1 MARIKLTSENYY
13 SKEANI
19 DYMSA
24 SQYKAFRKCEAA
36 AMAELS
42 GEIERKNTAALSVGS
57 FIDAYFSGE
66 MEQFKAQN
74 PGIFTKKEELRAE
87 YIKAM
92 EAAKRI
98 ERDELARMLI
108 SGRHQVIKTGKI
120 GGVWFK
126 SKYDSLLS
134 SNAVENICKKFPAV
148 RALVPFGGAM
158 IVDLKYMKDFDD
170 IYDDDMGEY
179 VNFIEYWGYNYQ
191 GAIYQAIDKRHAPF
205 VILGVTKDDTPD
217 LNAFYVPDEDLAD
230 CIAEIETNA
239 PRYDAIKKGKTAPTG
254 CGKCAY
260 CRSQKKL
267 DEIIYYRYV

>member
-1 MARIKLTSENYY
+1 MARLKLTAENYY
-13 SKEANI
+13 SKDANMA
-19 DYMSA
+19 YMSA

-36 AMAELS
+36 AMAELH
-42 GEIERKNTAALSVGS
+42 GEFERKNTAALSVGS

-66 MEQFKAQN
+66 MDQFKAQN
-74 PGIFTKKEELRAE
+74 PGIFTRTGDLRAE
-87 YIKAM
+87 YSKAM
-92 EAAKRI
+92 EAARRI
-98 ERDELARMLI
+98 EQDELARMLI

-134 SNAVENICKKFPAV
+134 ANAVENICKKFPAV
-148 RALVPFGGAM
+148 RALVPFGGPM
-158 IVDLKYMKDFDD
+158 IVDLKYMRDFNDVR
-170 IYDDDMGEY
+170 DDDMGEY

-205 VILGVTKDDTPD
+205 VILSVTKDDVPD
-217 LNAFYVPDEDLAD
+217 IDAFFVPDEDLSD
-230 CIAEIETNA
+230 CIAEIEVHA
-239 PRYDAIKKGKTAPTG
+239 PRYDAIKKGLTAPSG

-267 DEIIYYRYV
+267 EEIKYYRFA